1 MSCYDY
7 YYTKQLIAI
16 NFSKN
21 AKQYFSKAHLTDQ
34 YLDFLY
40 RNFVLR
46 DIVMINEQMKYN
58 LLDLLNYIRF
68 DGNLNVEGINKLN
81 EIMIHINRS
90 KISFYPY
97 QCYLAEE
104 FDIRMPDGKVELNF
118 LNDNQINE
126 LLGCIE
132 LDFTVLNSLLC
143 DEKEYEDMIFPDL
156 ILNEF
161 YFGSINKLSM
171 EIPEIISK
179 KNDRIMQIIF
189 INKMYKKKKY
199 KQNIT
204 DFDAG
209 MFKVVLKCGNKL
221 LKKMNK

>member
-21 AKQYFSKAHLTDQ
+21 AKKYFNKTHLTDK

-40 RNFVLR
+40 RHFVLK

-58 LLDLLNYIRF
+58 LLDLINYIRF
-68 DGNLNVEGINKLN
+68 NRDLNTEQLNTLN
-81 EIMIHINRS
+81 EILININRS

-97 QCYLAEE
+97 QGYLAEE
-104 FDIRMPDGKVELNF
+104 FDIRMPDGKAELNF
-118 LNDNQINE
+118 LNDNQIDE

-143 DEKEYEDMIFPDL
+143 DMK
-156 ILNEF
+156 
-161 YFGSINKLSM
+161 
-171 EIPEIISK
+171 
-179 KNDRIMQIIF
+179 
-189 INKMYKKKKY
+189 
-199 KQNIT
+199 
-204 DFDAG
+204 
-209 MFKVVLKCGNKL
+209 
-221 LKKMNK
+221 

>member
-21 AKQYFSKAHLTDQ
+21 ANKYFNKAHLTNK

-46 DIVMINEQMKYN
+46 NIVMINEQMKYN

-68 DGNLNVEGINKLN
+68 NRTLNVEETNKLN
-81 EIMIHINRS
+81 EIIINVNRS
-90 KISFYPY
+90 EILFYPY
-97 QCYLAEE
+97 QTYLAEE
-104 FDIRMPDGKVELNF
+104 FDIRMPEGRFELNF
-118 LNDNQINE
+118 LDDYQIDE
-126 LLGCIE
+126 LLGNIE

-143 DEKEYEDMIFPDL
+143 SDEEYEDLVFPDL

-161 YFGSINKLSM
+161 YFGSINKLS
-171 EIPEIISK
+171 EEVPFLLKRKI
-179 KNDRIMQIIF
+179 DRIEAIVE
-189 INKMYKKKKY
+189 INKMYKKRKNRRNIEDYDAKMFNIVIKKG
-199 KQNIT
+199 
-204 DFDAG
+204 D
-209 MFKVVLKCGNKL
+209 KL
-221 LKKMNK
+221 LKKMKN

>member
-7 YYTKQLIAI
+7 YYTKQLVAI

-21 AKQYFSKAHLTDQ
+21 AKQYFSKTHLTDQ

-40 RNFVLR
+40 RHFVFR

-68 DGNLNVEGINKLN
+68 NRDLNVENINKLN
-81 EIMIHINRS
+81 EIIIHINRS

-104 FDIRMPDGKVELNF
+104 FDIRMPDGKAELNF
-118 LNDNQINE
+118 LNDNQIDE

-143 DEKEYEDMIFPDL
+143 DEEDYENRIFPDL

-161 YFGSINKLSM
+161 YFGSINKLSE
-171 EIPEIISK
+171 EIPKLIDK
-179 KNDRIMQIIF
+179 KSNRIMEIIF
-189 INKMYKKKKY
+189 INMAYKKKKY
-199 KQNIT
+199 KQNIQ
-204 DFDAG
+204 DFDPD
-209 MFKVVLKCGNKL
+209 MFKAVLKRGDKL
-221 LKKMNK
+221 LKKMKK